1 MAKRGDLM
9 WTGGRSKIGVF
20 RSGNLF
26 KPKSQFCLMIF
37 QILDANY
44 TYDSERNPLV
54 QLFGITPKGESVT
67 CRVSGFRPYFYA
79 GVEEGFLD
87 SAADELR
94 ALGLEVDVVE
104 RFLPIG
110 FQSHPQ
116 KMLRI
121 TTHDP
126 KEVRSLRERAK
137 EVAGVKAVYETD
149 ILFKNRFL
157 IDQSLGGMSWVESP
171 LPVWAAG
178 SQSAREGMASSYS
191 SALPP
196 VDVHSLRHVEQEANA
211 SLRFMSFDIECLPDH
226 GEMPKAEVSPV
237 ILISMAF
244 FPPYNANTD
253 LVLVGKEIDCQRT
266 DTESCR
272 DEYDLL
278 SRFFAIIRDYNPD
291 ILAGYNSNEFDF
303 PYLAERARQCR
314 LEARVGRDASSW
326 YIRKIVSRTDVSIT
340 GRVVVD
346 LLPIIRSTYSLK
358 QYTLRN
364 AAAELLKME
373 KHDVDPKEIETLWS
387 GGGEGLRRFIS
398 YSRRD
403 AVLAQ
408 SMLLDLR
415 LMDKYVAL
423 SRASGSLLQDIV
435 NGGQSGMVENLLLR
449 RFRERG
455 RVVPPKPDSEVSDER
470 YVENESLKRKI
481 SINKPLTGEHKVL
494 NEDLEGGAVL
504 VPEKGLIEDVVILDY
519 KSLYPTIMMA
529 HNLCYST
536 VLKEGSSAKDFT
548 TAPSG
553 GRFVSPQISPG
564 IVPAVLRELL
574 EERTKTKKLLKKAS
588 EEVRRCEEIEER
600 TKINQQMKK
609 IHEEERSSLDAKQY
623 AMKILLNSFYG
634 YSGYARARLYSLALA
649 NAVTSFGRENILR
662 TKKVIDDIG
671 SVYVVDGE
679 VIFKDALPFGKAA
692 ERCFELSVVYG
703 DTDSVFVRMQPAGP
717 GAGAVSL
724 PDAELIGRKIAET
737 VTSSLPEPMELVF
750 EAFARR
756 GIFLAKKRYALWVF
770 EPVGEGW
777 KDKIKVRG
785 METVRRDWCDLTSK
799 TLKTCLELMLK
810 EGKVDEAVEHVRSV
824 VMQLQNLDL
833 SKDPKILEDLTLT
846 RRYTKSKGSYKN
858 KQPHVQLVEKIKN
871 RGGQPPG
878 VGDRV
883 PFVIVQGMRSKKSKE
898 LFVNRAED
906 PAYVLEKNMPLDIE
920 YYVEKQ
926 ILPPVLR
933 IFESFG
939 VGKERLCSGRGQSSL
954 SSFGGE
960 QKAQKQKSLFDF

>member
-1 MAKRGDLM
+1 M
-9 WTGGRSKIGVF
+9 TIISK
-20 RSGNLF
+20 GNGEYM
-26 KPKSQFCLMIF
+26 MIF
-37 QILDANY
+37 QILDANH
-44 TYDSERNPLV
+44 TYDTKRNPLI
-54 QLFGITPKGESVT
+54 QLFGTTQEGESVT
-67 CRVSGFRPYFYA
+67 CQVSGFRPYFYA

-94 ALGLEVDVVE
+94 SLGLEVDVVE

-116 KMLRI
+116 RMLRI
-121 TTHDP
+121 TTNDP
-126 KEVRSLRERAK
+126 KEVRSLGEKAK

-171 LPVWAAG
+171 LPVWATG
-178 SQSAREGMASSYS
+178 SQSTRAGSASSYS

-196 VDVHSLRHVEQEANA
+196 VDVHSLHHVEQEANA
-211 SLRFMSFDIECLPDH
+211 PLRFMSFDIECLPNH
-226 GEMPKAEVSPV
+226 GEMPKAKVSPV

-244 FPPYNANTD
+244 FPSYQGNSD
-253 LVLVGKEIDCQRT
+253 LVLVGKEIDCQRN
-266 DTESCR
+266 DTESCKN
-272 DEYDLL
+272 EYDLL

-314 LEARVGRDASSW
+314 LEARVGRNTSSW
-326 YIRKIVSRTDVSIT
+326 YIRKIVSRTNVSIT

-387 GGGEGLRRFIS
+387 EGGEGLRRFIS

-449 RFRERG
+449 HFRERG
-455 RVVPPKPDSEVSDER
+455 RVVPPKPDSDVSDER
-470 YVENESLKRKI
+470 YVENAELK
-481 SINKPLTGEHKVL
+481 
-494 NEDLEGGAVL
+494 GGAVL
-504 VPEKGLIEDVVILDY
+504 VPEKGLVEDMVILDY

-553 GRFVSPQISPG
+553 GRFVSPQVSPG
-564 IVPAVLRELL
+564 IMPNVLRELL
-574 EERTKTKKLLKKAS
+574 EERTATKRRMKKA
-588 EEVRRCEEIEER
+588 EDNERRF
-600 TKINQQMKK
+600 
-609 IHEEERSSLDAKQY
+609 LDAKQY

-634 YSGYARARLYSLALA
+634 YSGYARARLYNLALA
-649 NAVTSFGRENILR
+649 NAVTSFGRENIMQ
-662 TKKVIDDIG
+662 TKKIIDEID
-671 SVYVVDGE
+671 SVYVTDDKV
-679 VIFKDALPFGKAA
+679 VFKDALPFGKTA

-703 DTDSVFVRMQPAGP
+703 DTDSVFVRISPARQGK
-717 GAGAVSL
+717 GSEAISL
-724 PDAELIGRKIAET
+724 SDAELIGRKIAET
-737 VTSSLPEPMELVF
+737 VTDSLPEPMELVF

-770 EPVGEGW
+770 EPMGDGW

-799 TLKTCLELMLK
+799 TLKRCLELVLK

-824 VMQLQNLDL
+824 VARLQALDL
-833 SKDPKILEDLTLT
+833 SINPTLLQELTLT
-846 RRYTKSKGSYKN
+846 RRYTKNSASYKN
-858 KQPHVQLVEKIKN
+858 KQPHIQLVEKIKE
-871 RGGQPPG
+871 RGGNVPG

-883 PFVIVQGMRSKKSKE
+883 PFVIVKGKRCKKNRE

-906 PAYVLEKNMPLDIE
+906 PTYVLEKNIPLDTE

-939 VGKERLCSGRGQSSL
+939 VGKERLCSGRKQSNL
-954 SSFGGE
+954 SSFSGE
-960 QKAQKQKSLFDF
+960 